1 MTTIDAVS
9 PSTGAER
16 VVGISTSD
24 GGIQLVI
31 HEKGEER
38 ARAVAPADAI
48 MDVLAERPEGP
59 RTLAGDLVVE
69 VRRNEVWLSVGSTDA
84 AVGLDDL
91 TDAVAASVT
100 A

>member
-1 MTTIDAVS
+1 MTIDAVS

-16 VVGISTSD
+16 VVGISAAEA
-24 GGIQLVI
+24 GIRLVI

-38 ARAVAPADAI
+38 ARAVTPTDAI
-48 MDVLAERPEGP
+48 LDVLAERPSGP
-59 RTLAGDLVVE
+59 QTLAGDLVVE
-69 VRRNEVWLSVGSTDA
+69 VRRNEVWLSVGTTDA

-91 TDAVAASVT
+91 TDAVAAIVT